1 MRRFETFFAGGKKKG
16 LQRRPAWMMWGIV
29 AGLVLV
35 VAILFIRLNLALIS
49 PGPSPN
55 SGSGAVLAEPP
66 ATETQESPE
75 TPPPEATLPAIDNL
89 QEVHK
94 AIIQIESQGEFAESP
109 SGSSTQPAGTGLGFI
124 IDSSGMAVTDLRS
137 VVGATAIKVWVGG
150 DRNQSYNARLLGFSE
165 CMDLAVIQLDGG
177 PFYPLALN
185 DATLGSGATS
195 FIAGFTGDEQ
205 RFSLTKAD
213 LTNPNASAAIRWAAP
228 PSLIEF
234 NAYSAPDVTGS
245 PVVDS
250 NGRVV
255 AMQVASQ
262 QDKQKVYALP
272 EAEITAFLQNM
283 QPDNLSVSV
292 GINGIEV
299 PAVNPAPPGI
309 WVSSVQPNSAAM
321 QVGLKSGDIITKI
334 GDQTLDQADGFNR
347 YCQVLS
353 NYQPGTPVAIE
364 VYRDHEQ
371 QFLAGEFNRVMLT
384 SVRALPTSTPSLE
397 EELAGLKVNLNAN
410 NPGDIIYSTEFEKLD
425 YWYSFSVPSGGMYD
439 TLIRNKNLYIQD
451 NEKNTSVYT
460 LFQIDLPA
468 DVRLDA
474 TVRTVAGPNR
484 NNINLICRATSEGWY
499 EFSMNSGG
507 YWFIWRYEN
516 GNYEKLNTG
525 GSHAINMQKAQNEI
539 SAVCKGNQLSFYVN
553 GTLMGTAS
561 DKKFTEGGQVGVGVS
576 TFDISGAGVEFEGLA
591 ASVP

>member
-1 MRRFETFFAGGKKKG
+1 
-16 LQRRPAWMMWGIV
+16 
-29 AGLVLV
+29 
-35 VAILFIRLNLALIS
+35 
-49 PGPSPN
+49 
-55 SGSGAVLAEPP
+55 
-66 ATETQESPE
+66 
-75 TPPPEATLPAIDNL
+75 
-89 QEVHK
+89 
-94 AIIQIESQGEFAESP
+94 
-109 SGSSTQPAGTGLGFI
+109 
-124 IDSSGMAVTDLRS
+124 
-137 VVGATAIKVWVGG
+137 
-150 DRNQSYNARLLGFSE
+150 
-165 CMDLAVIQLDGG
+165 
-177 PFYPLALN
+177 
-185 DATLGSGATS
+185 
-195 FIAGFTGDEQ
+195 
-205 RFSLTKAD
+205 
-213 LTNPNASAAIRWAAP
+213 
-228 PSLIEF
+228 
-234 NAYSAPDVTGS
+234 
-245 PVVDS
+245 
-250 NGRVV
+250 
-255 AMQVASQ
+255 
-262 QDKQKVYALP
+262 
-272 EAEITAFLQNM
+272 
-283 QPDNLSVSV
+283 
-292 GINGIEV
+292 
-299 PAVNPAPPGI
+299 
-309 WVSSVQPNSAAM
+309 M

-334 GDQTLDQADGFNR
+334 GDQTLDQVDSFNR